1 MEIPA
6 LTLQRDIYVDR
17 VKPFVGKQLIKVLT
31 GQRRVGKSFV
41 LYQLIHYIRQ
51 IDPEANIIYVNKE
64 SLEFDFLKTY
74 KELND
79 YVLSKSKDNCR
90 NYIFIDEIQ
99 DIEDFEKAVRSLW
112 LDENNDLYI
121 TGSNATMLSSE
132 LSTYLSGRYIEIP
145 VYSLSYPEFL
155 TFHKLDDSD
164 HSFDLF
170 AKYGGLPYLK
180 NLPLNDV
187 EVFEYLRNIYT
198 TIFFR
203 DVVSRYKLRNTVF
216 VEQLARFLSDS
227 VGSLFSAKSI
237 SGYLGS
243 QRVKMAPNQVQVYAG
258 YLANAYLV
266 HKVGRYDIHG
276 KRTFEIGEKYYY
288 EDTGIRNALVGYKP
302 NDKGKLLE
310 NIVYKHLLYKGW
322 NVKIGDLSGKEID
335 FVAEKNGEKLY
346 VQVALELTQENTLE
360 REFGNLLKIRDNYP
374 KIVVSFDHF
383 EGNTYQGIR
392 HCHIREF
399 LLR

>member
-1 MEIPA
+1 MRVPETI
-6 LTLQRDIYVDR
+6 LKRDVYVNKA
-17 VKPFVGKQLIKVLT
+17 KPFVNKHLIKVLT

-41 LYQLIHYIRQ
+41 LFQLVNYIQR
-51 IDPEANIIYVNKE
+51 IDPTANIIYINKE

-79 YVLSKSKDNCR
+79 YVLSKSKDDRR

-121 TGSNATMLSSE
+121 TGSNATMLSTE
-132 LSTYLSGRYIEIP
+132 LSTYLSGRYVEIP

-155 TFHKLDDSD
+155 MFHQLEDSD
-164 HSFDLF
+164 HSFTLY

-180 NLPLNDV
+180 NIPLNDE

-203 DVVSRYKLRNTVF
+203 DVVTRYKLRNTVF

-237 SGYLGS
+237 SDYLKS
-243 QRVKMAPNQVQVYAG
+243 QQVKMAPNQVQQYAG

-266 HKVGRYDIHG
+266 HKVGRMNIRG
-276 KRTFEIGEKYYY
+276 RRIFEIGDKFYY

-302 NDKGKLLE
+302 NDRAKLLE
-310 NIVYKHLLYKGW
+310 NIVHNHLLYQGW
-322 NVKIGDLSGKEID
+322 DVKVGYIGDKEID
-335 FVAEKNGEKLY
+335 FVCEKRGEVQY
-346 VQVALELTQENTLE
+346 VQVALELSKESTLE
-360 REFGNLLKIRDNYP
+360 REFGNLLKIKDNYP
-374 KIVVSFDHF
+374 KIVVSLDHF
-383 EGNTYQGIR
+383 DGNTYKGIR
-392 HCHIREF
+392 HVHVREF
-399 LLR
+399 LLH